1 MKLIQ
6 IVNMIES
13 LVIMTNLPLSAKDSF
28 NLNELLI
35 TFEDNYNSYNKTK
48 GNLLTQ
54 YGTSKDGI
62 NYILET
68 VENRNLFYK
77 ELYELDNMEID
88 ITFNKLKVGLSKL
101 EKYIENEKLKN
112 PDFEGI
118 ETKHLLN
125 VRQVI
130 EFYDDTKKEETET
143 EK

>member
-13 LVIMTNLPLSAKDSF
+13 LSIMANLPLSGRDSF
-28 NLNELLI
+28 NLNNILI
-35 TFEDNYNSYNKTK
+35 TFEDKFNSYNKTK
-48 GNLLTQ
+48 NNLLNQ
-54 YGTSKDGI
+54 YGKS
-62 NYILET
+62 
-68 VENRNLFYK
+68 ENGVSFTFPNEGNRQLFFK
-77 ELYELDNMEID
+77 EIYELDNMEID
-88 ITFNKLKVGLSKL
+88 ITFDKLKVGLSKL

-143 EK
+143 E

>member
-28 NLNELLI
+28 NLNNILI
-35 TFEDNYNSYNKTK
+35 TFEDHFNSYNKTK
-48 GNLLTQ
+48 GNLLIQ
-54 YGTSKDGI
+54 YGTSKDGV
-62 NYILET
+62 NFALEKE
-68 VENRNLFYK
+68 ENRQLFFK

-88 ITFNKLKVGLSKL
+88 ITFNKIKVGLSKL
-101 EKYIENEKLKN
+101 EKFIENEKLKN
-112 PDFEGI
+112 PNFEGI

-125 VRQVI
+125 VRNVI